1 MGSEERRGK
10 GGEMDEWREA
20 HQWCNCMNRPELAF
34 RFEIVLQQ
42 LVLGC
47 AARSTTE
54 LQLYVG
60 QKKQKGNFYSL
71 STETVVEL
79 CG

>member
-42 LVLGC
+42 LVPGC
-47 AARSTTE
+47 AAR
-54 LQLYVG
+54 G
-60 QKKQKGNFYSL
+60 RAD
-71 STETVVEL
+71 
-79 CG
+79 